1 MMFVRIRTADLERVG
16 RMRKE
21 HMPKQFDI
29 RLRVFRE
36 DPAFGKG
43 VAQLMELI
51 EQKGSLSAAYKEMG
65 MAASKAWKILRRA
78 EADLGFPL
86 VESVSG
92 GKTGGYSKLTK
103 EGKEFLERYQM
114 FRKEID
120 QAAEESFMKYFG
132 NQDAT

>member
-1 MMFVRIRTADLERVG
+1 
-16 RMRKE
+16 
-21 HMPKQFDI
+21 
-29 RLRVFRE
+29 
-36 DPAFGKG
+36 
-43 VAQLMELI
+43 
-51 EQKGSLSAAYKEMG
+51 

>member
-51 EQKGSLSAAYKEMG
+51 EQKGSFL
-65 MAASKAWKILRRA
+65 
-78 EADLGFPL
+78 P
-86 VESVSG
+86 
-92 GKTGGYSKLTK
+92 LTK
-103 EGKEFLERYQM
+103 RWEWQPARHGK
-114 FRKEID
+114 
-120 QAAEESFMKYFG
+120 S
-132 NQDAT
+132 